1 MGKLSK
7 KYDHKQVETGKYEF
21 WLNNGFFKADASS
34 HKPRF
39 SIVLPPPNVTGM
51 LHLGH
56 AWDGTLQDI
65 IVRRK
70 RMQGY
75 DTLWL
80 PGTDHAGIATQ
91 AKVEER
97 LQKEGTNRHVLGR
110 EKFLERAYAWKEEYA
125 AIIHKQ
131 WAKLGLSLDYSRER
145 FTLDEGF
152 NQAVNYVFVKLYEKG
167 LIYRGE
173 RIINWDP
180 VAQTALS
187 NIEVEHKEVEGAMY
201 YFKYVL
207 EDSPNE
213 YIPVATTRPETMFGD
228 TAVAVHPKDERY
240 RHLIGKRVLIPGSKK
255 PIPVIADEY
264 VDPEF
269 GTGAVK
275 ITPAHDPND
284 FEVGNRHQLE
294 RIIVMNKDATMNEHA
309 LKYAGMDRFECRKQ
323 LVKDLQEE
331 GLLIKIEKIVH
342 QVGHSQRTH
351 VMVEPYL
358 SEQWFVK
365 MKPLAEAVIENQK
378 NPDTKVRFFPERFE
392 KILLNWMNDI
402 QDWCISRQLW
412 WGHRIPAYYHKETG
426 EVVVSMTPPE
436 DIENY
441 VQDEDVLDTWF
452 SSALWPF
459 AALGWP
465 DTEAKDY
472 KRYFPTDVLVTGYD
486 IIFFWVARMI
496 FQSLEF
502 TGQRPFKDVL
512 IHGMFL
518 DSQGRIMSKSLGNG
532 VDPME
537 VIERYGCDALRHFI
551 STNSAPGADQRFMEE
566 KLEASWNF
574 INKIWNAANFV
585 LMNIDENMT
594 TEDIRIDTSKLNVS
608 DRYILHRLNETIER
622 VDYNYDKYEFG
633 EAMRYLYH
641 FIWEDYCS
649 WYIEMSKLTLQGDDE
664 AAKKQ
669 TQSVLV
675 YVLDKILKLLHP
687 FMPFVT
693 EEIYQAI
700 PHDYP
705 SIMISDWPTIQES
718 YFFPKDISAFELL
731 RDVIKAVRTIRAE
744 VNVPLSKPIDL
755 YIRPTND
762 EAESILTQNQEFLY
776 RFCNPNTLIISQDV
790 SSDEEMMTSIVT
802 NAEILVPLKGLI
814 DIDQEIDRL
823 EQEAKKLESE
833 VQRCER
839 ILSNPNFLKKAPEAK
854 VEEERRKLQDYLSKY
869 ETVIARLKELKAMKN

>member
-207 EDSPNE
+207 EDNPNE

-802 NAEILVPLKGLI
+802 NAEILVPLKELI

-839 ILSNPNFLKKAPEAK
+839 MLSNPNFLKKAPEAK

>member
-762 EAESILTQNQEFLY
+762 EAEAILTQNQEFLY

-839 ILSNPNFLKKAPEAK
+839 MLSNPNFLKKAPEAK

>member
-207 EDSPNE
+207 EDNPKE

-839 ILSNPNFLKKAPEAK
+839 MLSNPNFLKKAPEAK

>member
-705 SIMISDWPTIQES
+705 SIMISDWPIIQES

-762 EAESILTQNQEFLY
+762 EAEAILTQNQEFLY

-823 EQEAKKLESE
+823 EHEAKKLESE

-839 ILSNPNFLKKAPEAK
+839 MLSNPNFLKKAPEAK

>member
-351 VMVEPYL
+351 AMVEPYL

-762 EAESILTQNQEFLY
+762 EAEAILTQNQEFLY

-839 ILSNPNFLKKAPEAK
+839 MLSNPNFLKKAPEAK

>member
-97 LQKEGTNRHVLGR
+97 LQKEETNRHVLGR

-705 SIMISDWPTIQES
+705 SIMISDWPTIQVS

-839 ILSNPNFLKKAPEAK
+839 MLSNPNFLKKASEAK

>member
-633 EAMRYLYH
+633 EVMRYLYH

-839 ILSNPNFLKKAPEAK
+839 MLSNPNFLKKAPEAK

>member
-207 EDSPNE
+207 EDNPNE

-839 ILSNPNFLKKAPEAK
+839 MLSNPNFLKKAPEAK

>member
-839 ILSNPNFLKKAPEAK
+839 MLSNPNFLKKAPEAK